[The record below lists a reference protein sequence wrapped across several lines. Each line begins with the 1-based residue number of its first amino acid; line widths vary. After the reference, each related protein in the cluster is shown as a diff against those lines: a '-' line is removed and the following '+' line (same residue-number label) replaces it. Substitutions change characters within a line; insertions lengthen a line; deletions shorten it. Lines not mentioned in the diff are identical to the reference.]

1 MYCLDLSSLK
11 CKCKQPPITARE
23 RRGRV
28 KPEIYEKAKLLEGI
42 SQQEWNDLK
51 RLVDEAFEQKKRELS
66 LDVKLSV
73 EIIEKIGNTN
83 LF

>member
-1 MYCLDLSSLK
+1 MK
-11 CKCKQPPITARE
+11 PI
-23 RRGRV
+23 
-28 KPEIYEKAKLLEGI
+28 IYEKAKLLDGI

>member
-1 MYCLDLSSLK
+1 MK
-11 CKCKQPPITARE
+11 PI
-23 RRGRV
+23 
-28 KPEIYEKAKLLEGI
+28 IYEKAKLLDGI

-66 LDVKLSV
+66 LDVKLYA

>member
-1 MYCLDLSSLK
+1 MK
-11 CKCKQPPITARE
+11 PI
-23 RRGRV
+23 
-28 KPEIYEKAKLLEGI
+28 IYEKAKLLDGT

-66 LDVKLSV
+66 LDVKLSA

>member
-1 MYCLDLSSLK
+1 MK
-11 CKCKQPPITARE
+11 PI
-23 RRGRV
+23 
-28 KPEIYEKAKLLEGI
+28 IYEKAKLLDGI

-66 LDVKLSV
+66 LDVKLSA

>member
-1 MYCLDLSSLK
+1 MK
-11 CKCKQPPITARE
+11 PI
-23 RRGRV
+23 
-28 KPEIYEKAKLLEGI
+28 IYEKAKLLDGI
-42 SQQEWNDLK
+42 SQQEWNELK

>member
-1 MYCLDLSSLK
+1 MK
-11 CKCKQPPITARE
+11 PI
-23 RRGRV
+23 
-28 KPEIYEKAKLLEGI
+28 IYEKAKLLDGI

-73 EIIEKIGNTN
+73 DTLSRIYESHI
-83 LF
+83 F

>member
-1 MYCLDLSSLK
+1 M
-11 CKCKQPPITARE
+11 
-23 RRGRV
+23 

>member
-1 MYCLDLSSLK
+1 MLD
-11 CKCKQPPITARE
+11 
-23 RRGRV
+23 
-28 KPEIYEKAKLLEGI
+28 GI
-42 SQQEWNDLK
+42 SQQDWNDIK

-66 LDVKLSV
+66 LEVKLSA

>member
-1 MYCLDLSSLK
+1 M
-11 CKCKQPPITARE
+11 
-23 RRGRV
+23 
-28 KPEIYEKAKLLEGI
+28 KPTVYEKAKLLDGI

-66 LDVKLSV
+66 LDVKLSA

>member
-1 MYCLDLSSLK
+1 MK
-11 CKCKQPPITARE
+11 PI
-23 RRGRV
+23 
-28 KPEIYEKAKLLEGI
+28 IYEKAKLLDGM
-42 SQQEWNDLK
+42 SQQEWNELK

>member
-1 MYCLDLSSLK
+1 MK
-11 CKCKQPPITARE
+11 PI
-23 RRGRV
+23 
-28 KPEIYEKAKLLEGI
+28 IYEKAKLLDGI
-42 SQQEWNDLK
+42 SQQEWNELK

-66 LDVKLSV
+66 LDVKLSA